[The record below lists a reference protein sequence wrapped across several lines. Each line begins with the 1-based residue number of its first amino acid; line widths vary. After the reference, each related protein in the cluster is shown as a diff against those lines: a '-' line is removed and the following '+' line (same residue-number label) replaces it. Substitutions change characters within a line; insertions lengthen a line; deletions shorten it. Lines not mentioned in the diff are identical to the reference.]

1 MKTTLELPDEL
12 VQEMK
17 LRAVRER
24 RKLKDVAAEIFRR
37 GLGPIEPDQTEPS
50 LVALLGDPNTA
61 DLDLPL
67 LSREQQPARPVE
79 FP

>member
-1 MKTTLELPDEL
+1 MKTTFDLPEDL

-24 RKLKDVAAEIFRR
+24 RKLKDVATEVFRR
-37 GLGPIEPDQTEPS
+37 GLNPDQVESEPT
-50 LVALLGDPNTA
+50 LVELLGDPDTA
-61 DLDLPL
+61 ARVFPLPQ
-67 LSREQQPARPVE
+67 RKEHAARMVE

>member
-1 MKTTLELPDEL
+1 MKTTFDLPEDL

-24 RKLKDVAAEIFRR
+24 RKLKDVATEAFRR
-37 GLGPIEPDQTEPS
+37 GLSSAQVETEPT
-50 LVALLGDPNTA
+50 LVELLGDPDTA
-61 DLDLPL
+61 DREFPLPQ
-67 LSREQQPARPVE
+67 RKDDTARIVE